1 MSYEAIAAALNHSQA
16 STSSRLVLIAIAHY
30 EGDNGS
36 YPSQQTIARL
46 TGLNVRSVRRAIKEL
61 TNLNELDVIADSG
74 VGSGARKT
82 NRYYVIVECPDG
94 CDRSLNH
101 KIVTAEI
108 VSLSAIRRS
117 QYRTNKV
124 PIEDTRGS
132 NRGHLAHQ

>member
-1 MSYEAIAAALNHSQA
+1 MSYEAIAAALNHSRA

-36 YPSQQTIARL
+36 YPSQDTIARL

-61 TNLNELDVIADSG
+61 RDLFELDVIAEGG
-74 VGSGARKT
+74 VGAGARKT

-108 VSLSAIRRS
+108 VNLSAIRRS
-117 QYRTNKV
+117 QYRTKKV
-124 PIEDTRGS
+124 AIEDKQGS
-132 NRGHLAHQ
+132 NRGHLVHQ